1 MNVIF
6 HTTTAISV
14 AVLLTDTRR
23 IEQSTTSKNVVG
35 TSILAFTVGLI
46 SHGALDYI
54 PHCYPINSKL
64 DAVVSLTI
72 IVITTW
78 LTNKKYRLIMGL
90 SFLGSIFPDLV
101 DLSPAIINKQLRLN
115 FPAFEKIFPWHL
127 HDYSG
132 SIYND
137 NCNNSTLN
145 HILLL
150 LTICIICWCRRTDI
164 KTIFNKDNEKNN
176 WA

>member
-6 HTTTAISV
+6 HTATAISV
-14 AVLLTDTRR
+14 AVLLTDTKR
-23 IEQSTTSKNVVG
+23 IEQSTTSSNVIW

-64 DAVVSLTI
+64 DAIVGLI
-72 IVITTW
+72 IILSTTW
-78 LTNKKYRLIMGL
+78 LTNKRYRIIIAL

-101 DLSPAIINKQLRLN
+101 DLSPAIINKQLGLN
-115 FPAFEKIFPWHL
+115 FPTFEKVFPWHL
-127 HDYSG
+127 HNYSG

-150 LTICIICWCRRTDI
+150 LTIGIICWCRRTDI
-164 KTIFNKDNEKNN
+164 KAIIAKD
-176 WA
+176 

>member
-6 HTTTAISV
+6 HTSTAICV
-14 AVLLTDTRR
+14 AVLLTDTER
-23 IEQSTTSKNVVG
+23 IGQSVFSKNSIL

-64 DAVVSLTI
+64 DAVVGLTMI
-72 IVITTW
+72 FVTTW
-78 LTNKKYRLIMGL
+78 LTNKKYRFIMGL
-90 SFLGSIFPDLV
+90 SFLGCIFPDIV
-101 DLSPAIINKQLRLN
+101 DLLPSILNKQLGLN
-115 FPAFEKIFPWHL
+115 LPTIDKIFPWHF

-132 SIYND
+132 SIYSD

-145 HILLL
+145 HLLLL
-150 LTICIICWCRRTDI
+150 LTICIVCWCRQRDLKI
-164 KTIFNKDNEKNN
+164 MFDRKN
-176 WA
+176 